1 MRLFFVN
8 TDAVSYAGE
17 SRHDDWIG
25 RNVVLT
31 GGDVKY
37 KHDLARIPADARVLV
52 YVNKVGVVA
61 VGQVLT
67 EAIQV
72 LLPPDTIYDSDQ
84 PEYHKA
90 VTWLL
95 DLRESPINSAELVAL
110 LGWNPRGA
118 VQEVRKGKEALL
130 RRLAIL
136 EATPT
141 TNADTYTRV
150 AAELRRYGTVERPTG
165 TVQPIRTLSQGT
177 QFSRDPRVRAW
188 TLVRAQGQC
197 ELCRQPAPFMDKDQE
212 PYLESHHITMLAD
225 DGADTP
231 ENTAAL
237 CANCHRELHFG
248 AERHAKSEQLRAIV
262 AAKESSMQAPTP
274 LAAG

>member
-17 SRHDDWIG
+17 SKHDDWIG

-37 KHDLARIPADARVLV
+37 RHDLARVPADARVLV

-67 EAIQV
+67 EDVQV
-72 LLPPDTIYDSDQ
+72 VLPPDTIYDSDQ
-84 PEYHKA
+84 PEYHRP
-90 VTWLL
+90 VNWLL
-95 DLRESPINSAELVAL
+95 DLRENPISSAELVAI
-110 LGWNPRGA
+110 LGWNPRAA
-118 VQEVRKGKEALL
+118 VQEVRKGKEALR
-130 RRLAIL
+130 RRLVIL

-141 TNADTYTRV
+141 TNAETYTRV
-150 AAELRRYGTVERPTG
+150 ASELRRYSTVERPTG
-165 TVQPIRTLSQGT
+165 VAQPSRALSQST

-188 TLVRAQGQC
+188 TLVRAQGHC
-197 ELCRQPAPFMDKDQE
+197 ELCGQPAPFKDKDQE

-248 AERHAKSEQLRAIV
+248 ADRHTKTEQLRAIV
-262 AAKESSMQAPTP
+262 AAKESSM
-274 LAAG
+274 

>member
-8 TDAVSYAGE
+8 TDAVSYAGK
-17 SRHDDWIG
+17 SKHDDWIA

-37 KHDLARIPADARVLV
+37 EHDLARIPADARVLV

-61 VGQVLT
+61 AGRILT
-67 EAIQV
+67 DDV
-72 LLPPDTIYDSDQ
+72 RVVLPPDTIYDSNQ
-84 PEYHKA
+84 AEYQRP

-95 DLRESPINSAELVAL
+95 DLRASPINSAELVDL

-118 VQEVRKGKEALL
+118 VQEIHKGKDALL

-141 TNADTYTRV
+141 TNVDTYTRV
-150 AAELRRYGTVERPTG
+150 AAELCRYGAVERPIG
-165 TVQPIRTLSQGT
+165 TAQPSRTLSQRT

-188 TLVRAQGQC
+188 TLVRAQGHC
-197 ELCRQPAPFMDKDQE
+197 ELCCQPAPFMDNNQE
-212 PYLESHHITMLAD
+212 PYLESHHLTMLAD
-225 DGADTP
+225 NGADTP

-248 AERHAKSEQLRAIV
+248 TERDRKSV
-262 AAKESSMQAPTP
+262 V
-274 LAAG
+274 

>member
-8 TDAVSYAGE
+8 TDAVSYAGK
-17 SRHDDWIG
+17 SKHDDWIG

-52 YVNKVGVVA
+52 YVNKLGVVA
-61 VGQVLT
+61 VGQILT
-67 EAIQV
+67 KDVQV
-72 LLPPDTIYDSDQ
+72 VLPPDTIYDSDQ
-84 PEYHKA
+84 PEYHRP

-95 DLRESPINSAELVAL
+95 DLRESPIGPAELIAL
-110 LGWNPRGA
+110 LGWNPRLA
-118 VQEVRKGKEALL
+118 VQEVHKGKEALL
-130 RRLAIL
+130 RSLAIL

-150 AAELRRYGTVERPTG
+150 AAELLRYGAVERPTG
-165 TVQPIRTLSQGT
+165 TAQPARTQSQGT

-188 TLVRAQGQC
+188 TLVRAQGHC
-197 ELCRQPAPFMDKDQE
+197 ELCHQPAPFVDMFHE
-212 PYLESHHITMLAD
+212 PYLESHHITMLALE
-225 DGADTP
+225 GADTP

-248 AERHAKSEQLRAIV
+248 AERHAKTEQLRAIV
-262 AAKESSMQAPTP
+262 ATKESSI
-274 LAAG
+274 

>member
-8 TDAVSYAGE
+8 TDAVSYAGKSKHE
-17 SRHDDWIG
+17 DWIG
-25 RNVVLT
+25 HNVVLT

-37 KHDLARIPADARVLV
+37 KHDLERIPADARALV
-52 YVNKVGVVA
+52 YVNEVGVVA
-61 VGQVLT
+61 VGQTISKDV
-67 EAIQV
+67 QV
-72 LLPPDTIYDSDQ
+72 VLPPDTIYDSGQ
-84 PEYHKA
+84 PEYHKS
-90 VTWLL
+90 VRWLL

-110 LGWNPRGA
+110 IGWNPRNA
-118 VQEVRKGKEALL
+118 VQEIHKGKEKLL

-141 TNADTYTRV
+141 ADADTYMRV
-150 AAELRRYGTVERPTG
+150 AAELCRYGAVERPNG
-165 TVQPIRTLSQGT
+165 IAQPKRTLSRST

-188 TLVRAQGQC
+188 TLVRAQGNC
-197 ELCRQPAPFMDKDQE
+197 ELCRRPAAFIDDNQE

-237 CANCHRELHFG
+237 CADCHRELHYG
-248 AERHAKSEQLRAIV
+248 IERHKKANQLRAIIASIESNIPEPSPST
-262 AAKESSMQAPTP
+262 AA
-274 LAAG
+274 